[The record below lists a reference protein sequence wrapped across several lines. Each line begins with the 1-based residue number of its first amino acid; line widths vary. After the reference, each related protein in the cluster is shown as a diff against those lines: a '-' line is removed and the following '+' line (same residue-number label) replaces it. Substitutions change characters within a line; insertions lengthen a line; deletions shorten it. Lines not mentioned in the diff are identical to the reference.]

1 MRGVMKSSGGA
12 VLAVAL
18 GLAVCAVLPAPALA
32 GCAVRSASA
41 CLAASTSPEVSSLFL
56 ALPVV
61 LALVAGLSAAVAL
74 DRHRR
79 LAAALSRLARSAVLE
94 GHEVALIDGLPTVVV
109 AGLRRPRT
117 YCPSDLPAT
126 LDASELRAVLLHE
139 RHHQVT
145 YAPIRLALLD
155 AVRPLV
161 VWFKGGRGWWARRRA
176 AIEIDAD
183 AYAIA
188 RGAARSA
195 VASALLKL
203 AGQSPAALAGFAS
216 SSELRLL
223 ALLDEREPARGLRVL
238 PLLAAFFVA
247 VLTCSL
253 VLLG

>member
-1 MRGVMKSSGGA
+1 VRGVMKSSGGA

-126 LDASELRAVLLHE
+126 LDAGWGLDNRNPDVAWDGTRFYMAFLATFTV
-139 RHHQVT
+139 
-145 YAPIRLALLD
+145 APQT
-155 AVRPLV
+155 
-161 VWFKGGRGWWARRRA
+161 
-176 AIEIDAD
+176 
-183 AYAIA
+183 
-188 RGAARSA
+188 S
-195 VASALLKL
+195 
-203 AGQSPAALAGFAS
+203 
-216 SSELRLL
+216 
-223 ALLDEREPARGLRVL
+223 
-238 PLLAAFFVA
+238 
-247 VLTCSL
+247 
-253 VLLG
+253 